1 MSMLLRV
8 SVMTQLPLGCQP
20 LDALLGGGLESG
32 IITRVYGE
40 AGSGKTNFC
49 LQAARQCVLSGK
61 KVAYIDTEG
70 VSVERI
76 RQICVDSD
84 YKKILR
90 DILFFTPES
99 FESQEQMV
107 CDAIATKGIGLI
119 IVDTITMFYRLN
131 LEQDKESAIRSFTRQ
146 VTNLQVAARQR
157 DLFVI
162 ISEQVYTDKAG
173 EVKPFTNRDAEHMTK
188 TILRFDKKGIGQRE
202 AIIMKHRSQP
212 EGKKTCFR
220 ISNGGLE

>member
-1 MSMLLRV
+1 MNML
-8 SVMTQLPLGCQP
+8 SLGCPP
-20 LDALLGGGLESG
+20 LDILLGVGLESG

-40 AGSGKTNFC
+40 AGTGKTNLC
-49 LQAARQCVLSGK
+49 LQAARECVLSGK

-76 RQICVDSD
+76 RQICVNCD

-90 DILFFTPES
+90 DILFFTPTS
-99 FESQEQMV
+99 FESQEQMIH
-107 CDAIATKGIGLI
+107 DAIVTKAVGLI

-131 LEQDKESAIRSFTRQ
+131 LEDNREGGIRSFTRQ
-146 VTNLQVAARQR
+146 VTDLQIAAREK

-162 ISEQVYTDKAG
+162 ITEQVYTDKAG

-188 TILRFDKKGIGQRE
+188 TILRLDRKGIGQRE
-202 AIIMKHRSQP
+202 ATIIKHRSQP
-212 EGKKTCFR
+212 EGKKACFR
-220 ISNGGLE
+220 ISAVGLE

>member
-1 MSMLLRV
+1 MVLIMNILS
-8 SVMTQLPLGCQP
+8 LGCQP

-40 AGSGKTNFC
+40 AGTGKTNLC
-49 LQAARQCVLSGK
+49 LQAARECVLSGK

-76 RQICVDSD
+76 RQICVDCD

-90 DILFFTPES
+90 DILFFTPTS
-99 FESQEQMV
+99 FESQEQMIH
-107 CDAIATKGIGLI
+107 DAIATKAVGLI

-131 LEQDKESAIRSFTRQ
+131 LEDDREGAIRSFTRQ
-146 VTNLQVAARQR
+146 VTDLQVTAREK

-162 ISEQVYTDKAG
+162 ITEQVYTDKTG

-188 TILRFDKKGIGQRE
+188 TILRLDRKGIGQRE
-202 AIIMKHRSQP
+202 ATIIKHRSQP
-212 EGKKTCFR
+212 EGKKACFR
-220 ISNGGLE
+220 ISAVGLE

>member
-1 MSMLLRV
+1 V
-8 SVMTQLPLGCQP
+8 
-20 LDALLGGGLESG
+20 LLGGGLESG

-49 LQAARQCVLSGK
+49 LQAARQCVSSGK

-76 RQICVDSD
+76 KQLCVEYDH
-84 YKKILR
+84 KKILR
-90 DILFFTPES
+90 DILFFTPDS

-107 CDAIATKGIGLI
+107 CDAIAAKGVGLI
-119 IVDTITMFYRLN
+119 IIDTITMFYRLN

-146 VTNLQVAARQR
+146 ITNLQVAARQK

-162 ISEQVYTDKAG
+162 ITEQVYTDKAG

-188 TILRFDKKGIGQRE
+188 TILRFDRKVIGQRE
-202 AIIMKHRSQP
+202 ATIIKHRSQP
-212 EGKKTCFR
+212 EGKKVCFQ
-220 ISNGGLE
+220 ISAVGLV

>member
-1 MSMLLRV
+1 MVPIMN
-8 SVMTQLPLGCQP
+8 MLPLGCQP
-20 LDALLGGGLESG
+20 LDVLLGGGIESG

-40 AGSGKTNFC
+40 AGTGKTNLC
-49 LQAARQCVLSGK
+49 LQAARECVLSGK

-90 DILFFTPES
+90 DILFFTPTS
-99 FESQEQMV
+99 FESQEQMIH
-107 CDAIATKGIGLI
+107 DAIATKGVGLI
-119 IVDTITMFYRLN
+119 VVDTITMFYRLN
-131 LEQDKESAIRSFTRQ
+131 LEDDREGGIRSFTRQ
-146 VTNLQVAARQR
+146 VTNLQVAAREK

-162 ISEQVYTDKAG
+162 ITEQVYTDKTG

-188 TILRFDKKGIGQRE
+188 TILRLDRKGIGQRE
-202 AIIMKHRSQP
+202 ATIIKHRSQP
-212 EGKKTCFR
+212 EGKKACFR
-220 ISNGGLE
+220 ISTIGLE

>member
-1 MSMLLRV
+1 
-8 SVMTQLPLGCQP
+8 MTQLPLACQP
-20 LDALLGGGLESG
+20 LDVLLGGGLESG

-76 RQICVDSD
+76 RQICEDCD

-107 CDAIATKGIGLI
+107 CDATATKGVGLI
-119 IVDTITMFYRLN
+119 IIDTITMFYRLN

-146 VTNLQVAARQR
+146 ITNLQVAARQK

-162 ISEQVYTDKAG
+162 ITEQVYTDKAG

-188 TILRFDKKGIGQRE
+188 TILRFDRKGIGQRE
-202 AIIMKHRSQP
+202 ATIIKHRSQP
-212 EGKKTCFR
+212 EGKKTCFH
-220 ISNGGLE
+220 INACGLE